1 MHWWWNYID
10 GRDLY
15 RHFHALAR
23 FSAGIDR
30 IADDY
35 RQVWVSVRCPGN
47 VLTGS
52 GMQAAEK
59 GFYWI
64 CRRDS
69 FTARGGLPL
78 VNGAEMFVSGLT
90 PGEYV
95 AEFWDTVSGEIT
107 ATATAKCDGRLRIQL
122 PPVNIDIAVKLRR
135 SSPLDA
141 AGVPPY
147 NGSPL

>member
-1 MHWWWNYID
+1 
-10 GRDLY
+10 
-15 RHFHALAR
+15 
-23 FSAGIDR
+23 
-30 IADDY
+30 
-35 RQVWVSVRCPGN
+35 
-47 VLTGS
+47 
-52 GMQAAEK
+52 
-59 GFYWI
+59 
-64 CRRDS
+64 
-69 FTARGGLPL
+69 
-78 VNGAEMFVSGLT
+78 MFVSGLT